1 MNKLISSWKKN
12 KGIILLILSILV
24 LILLFIIFKK
34 DIHNMIEV
42 LKNNE
47 RFKRYL
53 LSFGPLAPIVYTLLQ
68 FLQVVIFFIPGE
80 VFQTAGGYVFGTI
93 EATILSIVG
102 INLGSIILF
111 NLTKKYGTRFVE
123 KVVPDVAI
131 KPFERLM
138 NSDRLNLVVFLIYIM
153 PGIPKD
159 SSIFLCGLSRITLI
173 DFLIY
178 STLGRLP
185 MLILSS
191 YYGANIAIGN
201 KLVIYIGTT
210 IFIMLIVIGLVFKD
224 RLFKRLEKVG

>member
-12 KGIILLILSILV
+12 KGIILLMLSILV
-24 LILLFIIFKK
+24 LILLFIIFKR
-34 DIHNMIEV
+34 DIHNMIEI

-47 RFKRYL
+47 KFKRYL

-93 EATILSIVG
+93 EATLLSIVG

-210 IFIMLIVIGLVFKD
+210 VFIMLIVIGLVFKD
-224 RLFKRLEKVG
+224 KLFKRLEKVG

>member
-24 LILLFIIFKK
+24 LILLFIIFKR
-34 DIHNMIEV
+34 DIHNMIEI

-47 RFKRYL
+47 KFKRYL

-131 KPFERLM
+131 KPFESLM
-138 NSDRLNLVVFLIYIM
+138 NSDRLNLVVFLIYIL

-201 KLVIYIGTT
+201 KIVFYTGTT

-224 RLFKRLEKVG
+224 KLFKRLEKVG